1 MAGLVEHIARMDEG
15 MAHTR
20 AVIPGF
26 PVEPATLYRLLLM
39 TGERMDAA
47 LADELKPHR
56 LNHSEFITLMILY
69 SCPEGSS
76 TPGELCDFTS
86 QGTTNMTR
94 IGNALVAR
102 GLISRGVGH
111 ADRRRVVIRITAA
124 GRRFVQKLLP
134 PMFPRVEAM
143 FAGFSASDRR
153 NLNRLLR
160 KLAGNLDRVEPGKT
174 P

>member
-1 MAGLVEHIARMDEG
+1 MVGLVEHIARLDEG
-15 MAHTR
+15 IAQLH
-20 AVIPGF
+20 AAIPGF
-26 PVEPATLYRLLLM
+26 PAGPAALYRLLLLVD
-39 TGERMDAA
+39 ERMDAA

-56 LNHSEFITLMILY
+56 LNHSEFLTLMVLY

-94 IGNALVAR
+94 IGNALAAR
-102 GLISRGVGH
+102 GLITRGTSRS
-111 ADRRRVVIRITAA
+111 DRRQVVVRINAA

-143 FAGFSASDRR
+143 FAGFSIGERR
-153 NLNRLLR
+153 TLDRLLR
-160 KLAGNLDRVEPGKT
+160 KLAGNLDRAETGKT
-174 P
+174 T

>member
-15 MAHTR
+15 IAHTH
-20 AVIPGF
+20 AAIPDF
-26 PVEPATLYRLLLM
+26 PVGPASLYRLLLM
-39 TGERMDAA
+39 VGERMDAA

-56 LNHSEFITLMILY
+56 LNHSEFLTLMILY
-69 SCPEGSS
+69 SCPDGCS

-94 IGNALVAR
+94 IGNALVGR
-102 GLISRGVGH
+102 GLVSRGTSRT
-111 ADRRRVVIRITAA
+111 DRRRVVIRITAA
-124 GRRFVQKLLP
+124 GRRFVSKLLP

-143 FAGFSASDRR
+143 FAGFSATERR
-153 NLNRLLR
+153 SFDRLLR
-160 KLAGNLDRVEPGKT
+160 KLAGNLDRGEPGDT

>member
-1 MAGLVEHIARMDEG
+1 MVGLVEHIARMDEG
-15 MAHTR
+15 IAHTH
-20 AVIPGF
+20 AAIPGF
-26 PVEPATLYRLLLM
+26 PTGPVALYRLLLM
-39 TGERMDAA
+39 VGERMDAA

-56 LNHSEFITLMILY
+56 LNHSEFLTLMILY
-69 SCPEGSS
+69 SCSNGSS

-102 GLISRGVGH
+102 RLISRG
-111 ADRRRVVIRITAA
+111 ASRTDRRQVVIRITAA

-143 FAGFSASDRR
+143 FAGFSTSERR
-153 NLNRLLR
+153 NLDRLLR
-160 KLAGNLDRVEPGKT
+160 KLAGNLDRAETGT
-174 P
+174 PS